1 VKDQAPAPEPDLG
14 KQRVVVDAFFA
25 AARDGDL
32 EALVAVL
39 DPEVVRRADGGA
51 ALPIPVLHGSRNV
64 AAQAATIAE
73 FARFGR
79 PVLVN
84 GTAGALAIADGEVFS
99 VMAFTVARGKIVSID
114 VLVDPDRVADLD
126 LVSLDA

>member
-1 VKDQAPAPEPDLG
+1 MVFESAVAAGPIRGRARISPVATTKWRRGL
-14 KQRVVVDAFFA
+14 DA
-25 AARDGDL
+25 R
-32 EALVAVL
+32 
-39 DPEVVRRADGGA
+39 RRATA
-51 ALPIPVLHGSRNV
+51 RPIPVLHGPQDV

-84 GTAGALAIADGEVFS
+84 GTARALAIADGRVFS
-99 VMAFTVARGKIVSID
+99 VMAFTVVHGKIVSID

-126 LVSLDA
+126 LVFLDA